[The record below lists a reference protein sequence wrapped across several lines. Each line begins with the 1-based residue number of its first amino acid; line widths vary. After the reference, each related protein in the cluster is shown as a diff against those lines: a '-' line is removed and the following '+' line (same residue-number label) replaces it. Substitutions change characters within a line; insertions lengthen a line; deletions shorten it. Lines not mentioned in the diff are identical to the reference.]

1 MQVPEQSSHIRLPRS
16 EIYPKIGDIFAAFFS
31 GGSGQVKTGKAG
43 KKVGIKRDETSVLVV
58 MTACVSK
65 GFPCRWNAC
74 EAASYNN
81 HLPLWLVQAVQA
93 LPGVD
98 EIMALDKELFFL

>member
-1 MQVPEQSSHIRLPRS
+1 MTVFIPHPV
-16 EIYPKIGDIFAAFFS
+16 IG
-31 GGSGQVKTGKAG
+31 
-43 KKVGIKRDETSVLVV
+43 VLHDSWD
-58 MTACVSK
+58 TWK
-65 GFPCRWNAC
+65 L
-74 EAASYNN
+74 ASYGN